1 MLSLSGLKTLQ
12 MARWM
17 HSDFS
22 QIKVLYNICVS
33 ESMKCFERDDPWEG
47 CTIILM
53 SSDCL
58 VNQ

>member
-22 QIKVLYNICVS
+22 QIKVLYNIY
-33 ESMKCFERDDPWEG
+33 M
-47 CTIILM
+47 
-53 SSDCL
+53 CL
-58 VNQ
+58 RVNEML